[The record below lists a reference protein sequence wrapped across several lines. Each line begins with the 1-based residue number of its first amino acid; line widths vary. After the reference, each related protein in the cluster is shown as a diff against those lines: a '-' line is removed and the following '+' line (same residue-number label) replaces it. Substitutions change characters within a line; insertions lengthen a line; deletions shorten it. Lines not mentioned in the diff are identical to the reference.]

1 MSRSAEN
8 KSPHR
13 RTPQKEW
20 VMSHRDALDLILHA
34 EADGVYSEA
43 IREELPAIIG
53 HWLQSPESDPLV
65 LGKVAG
71 LRWRKILSGA
81 ANLPEEGC
89 ASLSDHH
96 NRMPRIKFSGIFL
109 PPPANY
115 KFTFIDLFSGIG
127 GFRQSLQ
134 SVGGKCVFSSEWD
147 RQAKETYLS
156 NYGETPFGD
165 IKHFTENDDQAPEF
179 KDAIPRHDILAGGF
193 PCQAFSRA
201 GKQLGFNE
209 SRGTLFFEILK
220 IIRSKRPKVVFLEN
234 VKRLKTHD
242 AGNTMRVIVAALY
255 GLGYKVYAKVLQA
268 REFGVP
274 QNRERIFI
282 VAFDKAIDFKFPEP
296 PRTKR
301 KNCVGNILEK
311 NVDPWYTISDLIYEG
326 HKRRRRNHESRG
338 NGFGYAV
345 FRPEDSYTNTIS
357 ARYWKD
363 GSEILIHQDRKNPRK
378 LTPRECARLQGFP
391 ERFIPH
397 HMRRHAYQQ
406 FGNSV
411 AVPVVKAVAQQI
423 INALHDDIPA
433 QGFLDPFE
441 PVIE

>member
-1 MSRSAEN
+1 MKPVTSRD
-8 KSPHR
+8 KSPAGSANKD
-13 RTPQKEW
+13 QAL
-20 VMSHRDALDLILHA
+20 SHRDALNVILRA

-43 IREELPAIIG
+43 IRQELPAIIG
-53 HWLQSPESDPLV
+53 HWLQSPESAPLV
-65 LGKVAG
+65 LGEDAG
-71 LRWRKILSGA
+71 LRWRRILADASE
-81 ANLPEEGC
+81 LPRN
-89 ASLSDHH
+89 ASNSIGS
-96 NRMPRIKFSGIFL
+96 RQPSMPKIKFSGIFL
-109 PPPANY
+109 PPPADHQ
-115 KFTFIDLFSGIG
+115 FTFIDLFAGIG

-134 SVGGKCVFSSEWD
+134 STGGKCVFSSEWD
-147 RQAKETYLS
+147 NQAKETYLS

-165 IKHFTENDDQAPEF
+165 IKLFTENDDAASEF
-179 KDAIPRHDILAGGF
+179 SNAIPHHDVLAGGF

-209 SRGTLFFEILK
+209 ARGTLFFEVLK
-220 IIRSKRPKVVFLEN
+220 IVRAKRPKVVFLEN

-242 AGNTMRVIVAALY
+242 QGNTMRVIVSSLY
-255 GLGYKVYAKVLQA
+255 SLGYKVYAKVLQA
-268 REFGVP
+268 RDFGVP

-282 VAFDKAIDFKFPEP
+282 VAFDKALDFQFPKP
-296 PRTKR
+296 PNLKPSISI
-301 KNCVGNILEK
+301 GSIMEEE
-311 NVDPWYTISDLIYEG
+311 VDPWYTISDLIYEG

-345 FRPEDSYTNTIS
+345 FKPEDTYTNTIS

-363 GSEILIHQDRKNPRK
+363 GSEILIFQDGKNPRK

-391 ERFIPH
+391 EEFIPH

-411 AVPVVKAVAQQI
+411 AVPVVKAVAEQI
-423 INALHDDIPA
+423 VKALADDIPA

-441 PVIE
+441 PVID